1 MKHTSK
7 HSRATLAALGL
18 AATFSV
24 IGPRALVAQQMSPM
38 AQSPQM
44 AMKGLHVGDMAPTA
58 KVKSLD
64 GEDVD
69 LARFVGKTPVL
80 IEFWATWCPL
90 CKQLEPAIQALHDKY
105 GDKLEIVHIV
115 VPQNQTP
122 AAAREYAE
130 KHKLPG
136 RFYFDAKG
144 EAYKAFAADHT
155 SYIVVLNAKGT
166 VVHSDAGTE
175 QDLAAAVAKA
185 VQ

>member
-7 HSRATLAALGL
+7 HSRAFRAALVL
-18 AATFSV
+18 AATLGVF
-24 IGPRALVAQQMSPM
+24 GPRALVAQQMSPM
-38 AQSPQM
+38 AQSSQM

-58 KVKSLD
+58 KVQSLD

-144 EAYKAFAADHT
+144 EAYKAFAAYHT